1 MTREP
6 LCANCHKACAIG
18 QDLPSANCHG
28 NPCARTA
35 TSLRDRPGTLPPA
48 LLRNPPYSRPAA
60 TLLGQDVCA
69 AHTMPTIGGQPFD
82 AKATRSE
89 LEAEGLVVAHK
100 KLKKWS
106 DKGFKPRG
114 TTKQVGGTT
123 VYPQL

>member
-1 MTREP
+1 M
-6 LCANCHKACAIG
+6 
-18 QDLPSANCHG
+18 
-28 NPCARTA
+28 
-35 TSLRDRPGTLPPA
+35 
-48 LLRNPPYSRPAA
+48 
-60 TLLGQDVCA
+60 LGQDVCA

-106 DKGFKPRG
+106 NKGFKPRG